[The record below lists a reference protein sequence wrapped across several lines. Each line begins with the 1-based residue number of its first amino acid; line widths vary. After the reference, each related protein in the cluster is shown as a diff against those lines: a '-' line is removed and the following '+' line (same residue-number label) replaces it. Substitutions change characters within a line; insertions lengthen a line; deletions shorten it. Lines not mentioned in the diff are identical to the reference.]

1 MRPERLYVTV
11 CNVTTSNIHGRS
23 LTELQQAILD
33 VVWSHGP
40 VTADHVRSALGPK
53 RDLKD
58 STIRTLMR
66 RLEARGYLTHS
77 ISGRV
82 FVYRAA
88 MARRGV
94 AARAVRNIIDRF
106 WAGSTE
112 QFLAGMVSE
121 KVLTVKEI
129 EQLARRIKQQ
139 R

>member
-1 MRPERLYVTV
+1 M
-11 CNVTTSNIHGRS
+11 TTSNTHSRP

-33 VVWSHGP
+33 VVWAQGP
-40 VTADHVRSALGPK
+40 VTSDQVRTALGPK

-77 ISGRV
+77 VDGKV

-94 AARAVRNIIDRF
+94 AVRAVRGIIDRF

-121 KVLTVKEI
+121 KVLTVKEL

>member
-1 MRPERLYVTV
+1 MW
-11 CNVTTSNIHGRS
+11 
-23 LTELQQAILD
+23 AD
-33 VVWSHGP
+33 GP
-40 VTADHVRSALGPK
+40 VTADHVRSSLGPK

-77 ISGRV
+77 ISGKV

-121 KVLTVKEI
+121 KILTVKEI